1 LGCVVVH
8 VQHAVE
14 QGGKT
19 IHVRTADTDV
29 VVILVGVFHELTATQ
44 PLADNDIWVAF
55 GMGKNY
61 RFFHINTICVSLRE
75 SQSKALPVF
84 YAFSG

>member
-1 LGCVVVH
+1 
-8 VQHAVE
+8 
-14 QGGKT
+14 
-19 IHVRTADTDV
+19 VRTAETDV
-29 VVILVGVFHELTATQ
+29 VVILVVVFYELIATQ
-44 PLADNDIWVAF
+44 PLADIWVAF

-61 RFFHINTICVSLRE
+61 RFFHMNTIGASLGE

>member
-1 LGCVVVH
+1 MVH

-14 QGGKT
+14 QGGQT
-19 IHVRTADTDV
+19 FHVRTADSG
-29 VVILVGVFHELTATQ
+29 VVILVVVLQELIATQ
-44 PLADNDIWVAF
+44 PLADIWMAF

-61 RFFHINTICVSLRE
+61 RFFHINTISVTPGE

-84 YAFSG
+84 RAFSG

>member
-1 LGCVVVH
+1 VVH
-8 VQHAVE
+8 IQHALE
-14 QGGKT
+14 QGEKT

-29 VVILVGVFHELTATQ
+29 VVILAVVLRELIATQ
-44 PLADNDIWVAF
+44 PLADIWIDF

-61 RFFHINTICVSLRE
+61 RFFHINTICVTLGE